1 VRVAETDDVTVLV
14 ETVKVAVV
22 LPAATVTEAGV
33 VAAALLLASETDTPP
48 EGAAPLKV
56 TVPVA
61 DVPLATL
68 EGLTATDKSET
79 VVVAGV
85 TLSAAVL
92 LTLL

>member
-1 VRVAETDDVTVLV
+1 
-14 ETVKVAVV
+14 VAVV
-22 LPAATVTEAGV
+22 LPAATLTEAGT
-33 VAAALLLASETDTPP
+33 VAEALLLESETDTPP

-56 TVPVA
+56 TVPVV

-68 EGLTATDKSET
+68 EGLTATDESET

-85 TLSAAVL
+85 TVSAAVL

>member
-1 VRVAETDDVTVLV
+1 M
-14 ETVKVAVV
+14 
-22 LPAATVTEAGV
+22 LPAATLTEAGT
-33 VAAALLLASETDTPP
+33 VAEALLLESETDTPP

-56 TVPVA
+56 TVPVV

-68 EGLTATDKSET
+68 EGLTATDESET

-85 TLSAAVL
+85 TVSAAVL